1 MQHATHKVVN
11 RDLNTMMHHVKTH
24 NFAKKKDAPCR
35 GTIRFRTDDETEN
48 RYAHATSIDSME
60 RE

>member
-1 MQHATHKVVN
+1 MQDATHKVVN
-11 RDLNTMMHHVKTH
+11 RDLNTMMHRVKTH
-24 NFAKKKDAPCR
+24 NFAKKDAPRR